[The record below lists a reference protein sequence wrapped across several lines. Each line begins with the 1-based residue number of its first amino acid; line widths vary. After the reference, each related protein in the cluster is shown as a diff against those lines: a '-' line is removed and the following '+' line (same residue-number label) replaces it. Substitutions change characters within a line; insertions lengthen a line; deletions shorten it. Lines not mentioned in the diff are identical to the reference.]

1 MFETISH
8 FVLGVVAIAILHIAL
23 TYGLSDKTNDN
34 PKIRFLK
41 TVCFVGAFVVA
52 NLMIIFSIYYI
63 VRCPLWYWFCKRR
76 NKNENRNFYKV
87 ILGIIVIVV
96 IGQIKDN
103 VVSKNEIEKC
113 YKENYA
119 FVYKQETL
127 SDNLINQFLS
137 QLNEYNYSEEKD
149 KKIQMNINLSIPFSF
164 QKEKLYYGWIINL
177 KLFK

>member
-1 MFETISH
+1 MRMET
-8 FVLGVVAIAILHIAL
+8 
-23 TYGLSDKTNDN
+23 
-34 PKIRFLK
+34 
-41 TVCFVGAFVVA
+41 
-52 NLMIIFSIYYI
+52 
-63 VRCPLWYWFCKRR
+63 
-76 NKNENRNFYKV
+76 FYKI

-127 SDNLINQFLS
+127 SDNLIKQFLS

-149 KKIQMNINLSIPFSF
+149 KKDSDEYQFVNSIFIPERKIVLRVNHKSKTVQIARIKYGSKKYENAQILYQQGYQILHDKKKLSE
-164 QKEKLYYGWIINL
+164 KEIKKLLNKMKYDHDYML
-177 KLFK
+177 KKDNKNKTLTVIDP